1 MAREKFNLQK
11 PKHVRIAKKTSI
23 GRRPKMSSMNK
34 HRKRSYKPYAKQGRR

>member
-1 MAREKFNLQK
+1 MARVKFDSNK

-34 HRKRSYKPYAKQGRR
+34 HKKRTWKKRNRGGN

>member
-1 MAREKFNLQK
+1 MARVRFDSNK

-34 HRKRSYKPYAKQGRR
+34 HKKRTWKKYRGQGK